1 MRKLLVIVSAFAL
14 FSFIAADTPL
24 TEKERKYALD
34 LLTNTQTDLENA
46 VQGLSDAQLNYKVN
60 DTSWSVDG
68 CVKHIAVSEKIL
80 WGAVEA
86 GMKKPVNPEKRADI
100 KVTDEQL
107 VGFMEGRSTKI
118 KTMDA
123 MKPEN
128 TSFKSTADA
137 LASIKESRKKIIDY
151 ISSTKEDMRNH
162 VIELPFGSYDAY
174 QIVLIIGS
182 HSNRHTQQL
191 KDVKASAGFPS
202 N

>member
-34 LLTNTQTDLENA
+34 LLKTTHTDLEKA
-46 VQGLSDAQLNYKVN
+46 VQGLSDAQLNFKAN

-80 WGAVEA
+80 WGAVEE
-86 GMKKPVNPEKRADI
+86 GMKKPVNPAKRADI

-128 TSFKSTADA
+128 TEFKSTAEA
-137 LASIKESRKKIIDY
+137 LASIKESRKKIIDF
-151 ISSTKEDMRNH
+151 IGSTKEDMRNH

-174 QIVLIIGS
+174 QVVLIIGS

-191 KDVKASAGFPS
+191 NDVKASAGFPS

>member
-46 VQGLSDAQLNYKVN
+46 IQGLSDAQLNYKVN

-86 GMKKPVNPEKRADI
+86 GMKKPLNPEKRADI

-128 TSFKSTADA
+128 TSFKSTAEA